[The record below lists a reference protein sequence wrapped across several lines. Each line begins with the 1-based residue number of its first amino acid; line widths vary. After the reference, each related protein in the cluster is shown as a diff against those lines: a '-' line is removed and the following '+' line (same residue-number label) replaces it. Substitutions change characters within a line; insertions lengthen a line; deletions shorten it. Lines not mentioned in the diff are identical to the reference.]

1 MGRTKDY
8 IIRMRENGID
18 VLHPEHIL
26 DERYYEKYEKHY
38 TQTKRISKKEYK
50 RGQKNKQ
57 T

>member
-26 DERYYEKYEKHY
+26 DERYNEKYEKHH
-38 TQTKRISKKEYK
+38 TQTKRVSKKEYK

>member
-38 TQTKRISKKEYK
+38 TQTKRVSKKEYK
-50 RGQKNKQ
+50 RGQKNK
-57 T
+57 